1 MEKTTIL
8 CHYVKALMAS
18 LERNGHDPIPLLHY
32 AGIPLEVAE
41 DANARIP
48 YRNFIKLIRK
58 SVVTMQDEY
67 MGLVDPAVPLGS
79 FFYAGHLFIGA
90 PNLKRALELGIG
102 YYQHI
107 SDAYELNMIEE
118 GDIVRLEVK
127 IAKPEFDP
135 DHLFAEF
142 VLCAWHRTACWL
154 ISKNIIL
161 KEVNFD
167 FSAPDHESEY
177 RYLFP
182 CPRNYNQS
190 CLSLSF
196 STDYMFMPITQN
208 SVTVMDYIRKSPENV
223 LLNPVEDDSY
233 STKIR
238 LEIEACENNSFPT
251 FELIAEKFFMTP
263 KTLRK
268 KLKSEGVT
276 YQKIKDIIRRDIAI
290 YHLTQ
295 HKWSISEI
303 AIKIGFS
310 EPGAFIRAFKGWT
323 GVTPRAY
330 RETDSES

>member
-8 CHYVKALMAS
+8 CHYVQALMKS
-18 LERNGHDPIPLLHY
+18 IKRNGHDPLPILQY
-32 AGIPLEVAE
+32 AGIPLEVAN
-41 DANARIP
+41 DANARVP
-48 YRNFIKLIRK
+48 YRHFIKLLRK
-58 SVVTMQDEY
+58 CMAILQDEY
-67 MGLVDPAVPLGS
+67 LGLVEPAVPTGS
-79 FFYAGHLFIGA
+79 FYFAGHLLIGA
-90 PNLKRALELGIG
+90 PNLKKALHLGIG

-107 SDAYELNMIEE
+107 SNAYDLKLVED
-118 GDIVRLEVK
+118 GDIVRLEAK
-127 IAKPEFDP
+127 IIKPELDP
-135 DHLFAEF
+135 DHLLAEF
-142 VLCAWHRTACWL
+142 ILTGWHRTACWL

-161 KEVNFD
+161 KEVNFNY
-167 FSAPDHESEY
+167 APPEHESEY

-182 CPRNYNQS
+182 CPRNYDQP

-196 STDYMFMPITQN
+196 SAEYLSLPITQN
-208 SVTVMDYIRKSPENV
+208 SSTLVDYIRKSPENI

-251 FELIAEKFFMTP
+251 FEVIAEKFFMTP

-330 RETDSES
+330 RESDSDS